1 MINEAFAYMTS
12 VIHILDPNVDEDDIS
27 FKLQSYPGD
36 DPSERWQLTVE
47 DANDN
52 EIYDW
57 RDTSPET
64 VITATVGSLWLR
76 TDGGAGTTLYV
87 KETGTGNTGWAAK

>member
-64 VITATVGSLWLR
+64 VITSGLKALSESLAEHEEKLKALREKASIFSRVG
-76 TDGGAGTTLYV
+76 
-87 KETGTGNTGWAAK
+87 